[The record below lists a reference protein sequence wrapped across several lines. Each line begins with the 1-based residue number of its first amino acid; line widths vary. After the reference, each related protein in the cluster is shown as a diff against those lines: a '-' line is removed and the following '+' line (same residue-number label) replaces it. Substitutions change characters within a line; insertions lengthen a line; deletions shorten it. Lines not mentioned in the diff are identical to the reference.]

1 MLMSEQTSG
10 ARAWLSPN
18 YLLNMTR
25 MSWCFVLYFSPPS
38 AVQLFYTTRNIFHL
52 FYDVVPTYHKWV
64 CSSYFIIYTFT
75 FLLKKSCL
83 LTEFVFLLWHR
94 DNLLK
99 FPHLAA
105 IQHNNC
111 MFLAHHL
118 LTLGHQ
124 FRPHLPLKDGVAYFV
139 DLVPGFRKLGK
150 IYKFLLL
157 SFLLRL

>member
-1 MLMSEQTSG
+1 MLYSSSTPPEIFFTYSMMWFRHTTSEFLCSVSYG
-10 ARAWLSPN
+10 K
-18 YLLNMTR
+18 M
-25 MSWCFVLYFSPPS
+25 CF
-38 AVQLFYTTRNIFHL
+38 
-52 FYDVVPTYHKWV
+52 
-64 CSSYFIIYTFT
+64 
-75 FLLKKSCL
+75 FLCFFFLRENFKGL
-83 LTEFVFLLWHR
+83 LTGFVYLPKHR

-150 IYKFLLL
+150 SCRFLLPFKTWTIASSTL
-157 SFLLRL
+157 MVFLTSQDQGFRNLFMCFFSH